1 MNEASAPALRAE
13 DDLGRRVAWQVYLLL
28 KTKQIDPLDFAVMTG
43 VGPWLISTLMSAGV
57 RDGTV
62 ESPPLDLA
70 VLARLAVGLD
80 VDPWELVRPLPVPGA
95 HPDIPELLA
104 QRVLQLELLAG
115 NLVLPGRVRFPNHSF
130 ELLQAIIDT
139 GGIRHALPRIP
150 GLQRSTA
157 SDALRRIEAILGA
170 PLFDRS
176 PGRRRLTLTPFGSLV
191 WERLVYLS
199 EAADASPAR
208 PSPKT

>member
-1 MNEASAPALRAE
+1 MNEASAPAVRAE
-13 DDLGRRVAWQVYLLL
+13 EDLGRRVAWQVYLLL
-28 KTKQIDPLDFAVMTG
+28 KTKQIDLLDFAAMTG

-62 ESPPLDLA
+62 PSPPLDLA
-70 VLARLAVGLD
+70 VLARLATGLD
-80 VDPWELVRPLPVPGA
+80 VDPWELIRPLPVPSS
-95 HPDIPELLA
+95 HPNIPEPLA
-104 QRVLQLELLAG
+104 ERVQQLELIAG
-115 NLVLPGRVRFPNHSF
+115 NLILPSGVRFPNHSF

-157 SDALRRIEAILGA
+157 SDALRRIESILGA

-199 EAADASPAR
+199 EAGSLSRAR
-208 PSPKT
+208 PSTKF